1 MELLWWVFLVETTS
15 SNTLKA
21 CVATKPAPWARPAA
35 ATYRGHAP
43 LLPGTLS
50 SSPGSA
56 CPNRPCY
63 CWEAQ
68 GGMKLAEISEHP
80 AAKRCHRPTHKPSA
94 CHAVPLALGPGLG
107 AGASSQAGRRGPLSS
122 KWWAQSPPAPLPVTL
137 HVLQA
142 MLPESSH
149 GAACEQHKRAER
161 ASFQPTVRHQTGL
174 QKSFGSKDN
183 SAGLRAR

>member
-1 MELLWWVFLVETTS
+1 MSFS
-15 SNTLKA
+15 SRDHVQQHSEGLCGYKA
-21 CVATKPAPWARPAA
+21 SSLSASCSCHLPRPC
-35 ATYRGHAP
+35 
-43 LLPGTLS
+43 
-50 SSPGSA
+50 SSPPWDSQQLTRFSLPQPTVLLLGGTRR
-56 CPNRPCY
+56 N
-63 CWEAQ
+63 EAGRDLRAPSCQ
-68 GGMKLAEISEHP
+68 KMPQAH
-80 AAKRCHRPTHKPSA
+80 AATHKPSA
-94 CHAVPLALGPGLG
+94 WHAVPLALGPGLG

-161 ASFQPTVRHQTGL
+161 ASFQPTGRHQTGL